1 MWRFES
7 IGAYL
12 TSRTD
17 VDDSR
22 EFVIKSTCFCIQSYR
37 CAFGKSSM
45 GMISK
50 NIILLRMEVVSF
62 DEGNRIVIHHVLEN
76 REPFCKV
83 YQKVSS
89 DTFRGF
95 PLNKKR
101 P

>member
-37 CAFGKSSM
+37 CAFGCVITCVTVNNDKSGNS
-45 GMISK
+45 GIVTLQ
-50 NIILLRMEVVSF
+50 LLRIGGMSESSILTILATFPCLQINF
-62 DEGNRIVIHHVLEN
+62 DKNHE
-76 REPFCKV
+76 
-83 YQKVSS
+83 
-89 DTFRGF
+89 
-95 PLNKKR
+95 
-101 P
+101 